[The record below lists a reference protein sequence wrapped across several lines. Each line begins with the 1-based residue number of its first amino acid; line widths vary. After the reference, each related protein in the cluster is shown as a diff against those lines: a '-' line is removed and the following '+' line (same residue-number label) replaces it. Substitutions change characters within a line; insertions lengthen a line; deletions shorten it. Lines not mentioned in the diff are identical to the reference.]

1 MHVHTFGVPAA
12 GDDFASGDDFSW
24 CLCVLVELCDGGW
37 LVYVAIGRGHEG
49 SRSSREDART
59 HAQENAYMDTPRSCT
74 YAHTHAI
81 VRAGLWHCPRRNP

>member
-24 CLCVLVELCDGGW
+24 CLVELCVGGW
-37 LVYVAIGRGHEG
+37 LVYVAIGRRHEG
-49 SRSSREDART
+49 SRGRREDAHT
-59 HAQENAYMDTPRSCT
+59 HAQINAHMYTRSCT

-81 VRAGLWHCPRRNP
+81 VRAGKHKYE